1 MYTLAAHWE
10 FEELVVSSSRYALR
24 MDSDAQCIT
33 DDHALSK
40 AKLKELLLMVPTLH
54 DKDTLACTLR
64 DRLSVQRAYGLAAG
78 YSNWEKAASMA
89 GEEIRY
95 APRVLDPPCLG
106 AVISDEGYYLRLFML
121 YEKLKESFSL
131 ICEYEIA

>member
-1 MYTLAAHWE
+1 MDSLRMYTLAAHWE

-54 DKDTLACTLR
+54 DKDTLACTLP
-64 DRLSVQRAYGLAAG
+64 DRLSLQRAYGLAAARFNFG
-78 YSNWEKAASMA
+78 KPATPP
-89 GEEIRY
+89 GEPDITR
-95 APRVLDPPCLG
+95 
-106 AVISDEGYYLRLFML
+106 
-121 YEKLKESFSL
+121 
-131 ICEYEIA
+131 